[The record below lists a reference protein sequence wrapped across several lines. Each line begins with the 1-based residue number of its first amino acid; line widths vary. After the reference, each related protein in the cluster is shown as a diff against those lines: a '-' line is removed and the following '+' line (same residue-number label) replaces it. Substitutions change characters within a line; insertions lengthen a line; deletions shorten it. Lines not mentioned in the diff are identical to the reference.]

1 MMRNPNMMTVDYVFT
16 PCEFAFCMNG
26 LICRDM
32 EAYDNRDDEYRL
44 LIDNLLDTINSCS
57 EVDFAD
63 APVCN
68 CYRDGGYAVDGIRV
82 TMLLKQLVMFA
93 ACMNCTTDAYCEE
106 ITDSWLSDFYGKH
119 ARKQREAWAERDA
132 KRKQGLTCGM

>member
-16 PCEFAFCMNG
+16 PYEFASGMYG
-26 LICRDM
+26 LLQCYM
-32 EAYDNRDDEYRL
+32 EEYDNGDDEGRL
-44 LIDNLLDTINSCS
+44 LTKNLLDTIDSCS

-68 CYRDGGYAVDGIRV
+68 CYRDGGYAVDSVRV

-93 ACMNCTTDAYCEE
+93 ACMNCTTDDYCEE
-106 ITDSWLSDFYGKH
+106 VVDSWLSDFYGKH

-132 KRKQGLTCGM
+132 KRK